1 LLVLEHPASCFL
13 ELLNTILLPY
23 YELGHKK
30 TWYLDISW
38 SCWTPS
44 YYHIMSWVT
53 RRLDTWTF
61 LTRY

>member
-30 TWYLDISW
+30 T
-38 SCWTPS
+38 
-44 YYHIMSWVT
+44 
-53 RRLDTWTF
+53 
-61 LTRY
+61 